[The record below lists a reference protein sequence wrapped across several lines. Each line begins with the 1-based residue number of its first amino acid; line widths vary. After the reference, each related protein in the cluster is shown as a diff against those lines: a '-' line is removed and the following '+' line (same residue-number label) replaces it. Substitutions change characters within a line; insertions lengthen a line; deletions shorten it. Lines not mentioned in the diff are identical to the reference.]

1 MADDLDDLP
10 AGVEVSDSEEEK
22 PLPDA
27 VNVSGSDEE
36 EGKVREEPYK
46 GSSQANDGGDQ
57 ITSASQNPNI
67 GTDPSGNNQ
76 SLVVA
81 PNYNET
87 KGKEV
92 ATVEQKAKKMEQQM
106 ALIKET
112 ADTRKDI

>member
-46 GSSQANDGGDQ
+46 GSSQANDGSD
-57 ITSASQNPNI
+57 
-67 GTDPSGNNQ
+67 
-76 SLVVA
+76 
-81 PNYNET
+81 
-87 KGKEV
+87 
-92 ATVEQKAKKMEQQM
+92 
-106 ALIKET
+106 
-112 ADTRKDI
+112 